1 MHKLLIKTHNITG
14 LKYLC
19 YTQREDH
26 CAYTGSGK
34 RWKHHIKQHGYD
46 VTTELVYE
54 SESYDNFVKVAREYS
69 ALYDVVNDESWAN
82 LRIEEGDGGDTV
94 SNKCWITNGVN
105 DVYHL
110 KSEPIPEGWSKGR
123 SKCIFND
130 VKKQKEFGAKANRNS
145 DKQKEASR
153 KVGLRNVKPITLNGI
168 TYPSRKEAMQKLNI
182 TKCKLY
188 MMIYDQNRKTQ

>member
-19 YTQREDH
+19 YTQKKDH
-26 CAYTGSGK
+26 SSYTGSGK
-34 RWKHHIKQHGYD
+34 HWKRHIKEHGYD
-46 VTTELVYE
+46 VTTELIFE
-54 SESYDNFVKVAREYS
+54 SELYDDFVKIAREYS
-69 ALYDVVNDESWAN
+69 KTYDIVNSKAWAN

-94 SNKCWITNGVN
+94 SNKCWITNGTI

-110 KSEPIPEGWSKGR
+110 KSETIPKGWRKGR
-123 SKCIFND
+123 SKCVFND
-130 VKKQKEFGAKANRNS
+130 SAKQKQFGAKANKNS

-153 KVGLRNVKPITLNGI
+153 KVGLNNAKTLILNGV
-168 TYPSRKEAMQKLNI
+168 TYSSRKEAMEKLNV

-188 MMIYDQNRKTQ
+188 MMIYDQNRKN